1 MRFVFVYQDGLV
13 ELLFVFADQSLYV
26 YKKKLT
32 EFTCLERNRVS
43 SENVD

>member
-1 MRFVFVYQDGLV
+1 MRFVFVYQEGLV

-26 YKKKLT
+26 DKKMT
-32 EFTCLERNRVS
+32 EFSCSESNRVS